1 MAAVLG
7 TGSVEAA
14 GTAGDIVVDSTG
26 VCLPASVRA
35 AACNLD
41 RVSVRE
47 GPSET
52 RKSLPIRVWEAFQS
66 RSLGSVP
73 VPLLRTV
80 IVPRRSTKVKE
91 SWFSS
96 QSYHAEVPTA
106 IGSPSLSDWYNRPPL
121 TSGIVRCTFQNPS
134 LRHTNLIALR
144 NACFQDAVSSPH
156 YAAQFSAGQYC
167 ERISVP
173 DFLIVDESIMK
184 SW

>member
-1 MAAVLG
+1 MSSVQV
-7 TGSVEAA
+7 TGSVEAT

-66 RSLGSVP
+66 RSLSVP
-73 VPLLRTV
+73 EPLLCTV

-134 LRHTNLIALR
+134 IRRTNMIPLR

-167 ERISVP
+167 DRI
-173 DFLIVDESIMK
+173 
-184 SW
+184 

>member
-1 MAAVLG
+1 LAPVLG
-7 TGSVEAA
+7 KVSVEAA
-14 GTAGDIVVDSTG
+14 GTAEDIVVDSTG

-41 RVSVRE
+41 RVSVLE

-73 VPLLRTV
+73 LLCTV

-134 LRHTNLIALR
+134 ISRTNLIALR

-156 YAAQFSAGQYC
+156 YAAQFSTG
-167 ERISVP
+167 
-173 DFLIVDESIMK
+173 
-184 SW
+184 